1 MFPNEALNP
10 FFRAA
15 AEAVEEA
22 IVNSMTMAEEMVGVG
37 GTVVHELPTELLVE
51 IMQRYGRGSIGQ
63 P

>member
-1 MFPNEALNP
+1 
-10 FFRAA
+10 
-15 AEAVEEA
+15 
-22 IVNSMTMAEEMVGVG
+22 MTMAEEMVGVG